1 MPALGS
7 ERIVASLDAI
17 EAGLPCGQAS
27 LMVFGP
33 HAATGT
39 SGGMIGGAADVGSLG
54 AAGGPDGPLSGD
66 CGGGGG
72 WVFCSTSGAAAAM
85 HPLCAPHHAGW
96 MATLRD
102 SLHFCKEASAMA
114 AAAETAMPG
123 NDTAAAAAGAAPAA
137 VRERAVVVAYRLSD
151 MQQQHS
157 NLMVLAPAAPA
168 LAAAAVAAVAAPIVT
183 VRPLPLSL
191 APAELLALPVF
202 HMRGGRERLTAVLL
216 LSGLQCGSSSGTLD
230 AGEAVA
236 AAAEPQQQP
245 AAAAAAVAQRRVVSG
260 PPHQQQ
266 LKLGLNDY
274 RELQRLSQFVGF
286 GLFADPSHSAFLSQV
301 AAQLAAVAG
310 SHGLH
315 DAIVAVLDTVPE
327 LIRSRTSVLGR
338 PLLAACT
345 APLPPPTPAS
355 QHPPGITGAA
365 VAGGGTGGGTGTVMV
380 GGGSAAG
387 GSAAAAAAAAA
398 VAQGAASAQQHS
410 DLVAMTAAASG
421 AGGGAQATDGGPTSF
436 STSGAAGSNPVV
448 VFAHRSR
455 TAVGQAGYQQDANH
469 PGATANNAGVIGGSG
484 GANTSLLHSASA
496 SNLPP
501 VNQSLLGRLPN
512 SPLGGGGGG
521 GGLDS
526 GAPSRLQRVHS
537 MGCMRGVVGDGDGGT
552 GVSGGGAASSSRTLA
567 AAPEPSRIK
576 AVRMQLPRS
585 LLLKAIKASGGPQQ
599 AQQASQP
606 MPAGTNL
613 SSLRRQPPGVHITS
627 LSSMLGQV
635 QQHQHQ
641 QQLLVGRRP
650 TGISSVSVGT
660 HNSTSGAVAAAFGGG
675 AMSTGSAFASVSGGG
690 LRHTHPQLSALSL
703 ATGRSPASTLTL
715 SDASAHVLEDHHA
728 LRDVLLAG
736 NLLGGVSPGAVVLC
750 VEGAPLPRGTLHNAA
765 ALLASSSLAAACG
778 AAGVSG
784 CSTGTATIG
793 GTSAAGM
800 QSSHTGTV
808 SSACGGNGM
817 SAAASSA
824 LMTAHSVPGQQ
835 HAAPG
840 PMPSFVNSPPAPGV
854 ASAAGTGSMFGH
866 PSWFP
871 PSATPGD
878 VDGVAAPAAAGM
890 GPAQSS
896 GAAAAGNLGDAAG
909 SQVLSKPAAGVGSAA
924 VASAADAAPHGGPQN
939 RPTLLS
945 ALDSVAMSYSG
956 GGGGGSGG
964 GGGLASQGASSLM
977 AMAGSTRL
985 LATAG
990 MPMVT
995 APAPGRLAL
1004 YLVFAETLPAGVLQ
1018 MVEAELKQ
1026 LMPMVF
1032 ACFRAVLSGGNFSPV
1047 PAMPYGTPL
1056 VTLAQPQ
1063 YSRVPSDWRLLYE
1076 QVTGRTVPL
1085 PSLAMTFSGA
1095 GAGAGGGGMGSAAG
1109 VLSGAAAGGGALLSR
1124 MISGLE
1130 TVSEIDSQLLD
1141 RMQQM
1146 QTQIPN
1152 QQQQTGFGSI
1162 MSLCAGNQ
1170 GQLAAIAA
1178 ATMAGGG
1185 VARDAPG
1192 GAAAA
1197 AAGPAALYAIDNL
1210 RSILTPPPSPMRSLG
1225 GGAGMAARRPHL
1237 LSSSP
1242 AISGATGGEPAPAGS
1257 ASAGGA
1263 AGGML
1268 GGSNLLSSPRG
1279 TAAGGAV
1286 RQASGAIKSHGGPQ
1300 PGGDVGSSSGGGS
1313 GGGTASLAA
1322 ALKRRLTER
1331 SGSDGAFKALLGLVA
1346 SGQGAGR
1353 GQISSGSM
1361 SGSAAA
1367 GAAAS
1372 VSARLQLPGV
1382 TGGGAGSVAG
1392 FVSGLNLY
1400 GVGGGGVCGGVGLF
1414 GVGQLDTA
1422 PVDSLLEVS
1431 KAGCANAANWLY
1443 NSSPEVQLEE
1453 ALQAAA
1459 AATASGSMPR
1469 ASAAMLAAQQQQNT
1483 ELLVSTVRSRLTA
1496 ALAGSEDTEQARAA
1510 LHQDLEAIELLDVLG
1525 RGGQGVVFRGTMHGL
1540 EAAIKV
1546 FAQNQAVAA
1555 SQAGQD
1561 KQAAALK
1568 AKEQERQKERDMNDP
1583 LADSSEGEVHTAGA
1597 EAAEGLVRQAKRS
1610 AMEVAVSQSI
1620 SHPNIVQVYA
1630 AFSGV
1635 VVVRCHYR
1643 DSPLPVLRL
1652 CAPDDAMLGNSDP
1665 GPLNQV
1671 LCLEYCDVGTLLA
1684 ASRSGAFRQPCATGP
1699 ANGAIWPA
1707 LVPLYT
1713 SLLEVALALR
1723 HLHSRR
1729 LVHCDVKAA
1738 NVLLKS
1744 STRDPRGW
1752 TCKLSDFGCVR
1763 LMKDAGPDGALG
1775 FRVTHPLG
1783 TVGHMA
1789 PECFVKGALLGAAV
1803 DVYALGVMMYELLMC
1818 RTPYSNMN
1826 PQDVPRQVLRSGV
1839 RPVFH
1844 PLAPAPYVSLAA
1856 RCWSASPRRRPTASE
1871 LVTALQGL
1879 LVEAQAAAADAAAG
1893 SAGAGGG
1900 RAAAGTAA
1908 RAQQPAAPAAAPPA
1922 APAPAAMPAAPLP
1935 GRVGAPAPAGPVAVG
1950 PAAGSAAPH
1959 QPVQQSRAA
1968 PAAVK
1973 AAAGPALATP
1983 PHGGARGPVPLQQA
1997 APPAAATPETVSV
2010 KRLEQQ
2016 QQLLRQT
2023 RQP

>member
-1 MPALGS
+1 M
-7 ERIVASLDAI
+7 
-17 EAGLPCGQAS
+17 
-27 LMVFGP
+27 
-33 HAATGT
+33 
-39 SGGMIGGAADVGSLG
+39 
-54 AAGGPDGPLSGD
+54 
-66 CGGGGG
+66 
-72 WVFCSTSGAAAAM
+72 
-85 HPLCAPHHAGW
+85 CAY
-96 MATLRD
+96 T
-102 SLHFCKEASAMA
+102 
-114 AAAETAMPG
+114 
-123 NDTAAAAAGAAPAA
+123 
-137 VRERAVVVAYRLSD
+137 
-151 MQQQHS
+151 Q
-157 NLMVLAPAAPA
+157 
-168 LAAAAVAAVAAPIVT
+168 
-183 VRPLPLSL
+183 
-191 APAELLALPVF
+191 
-202 HMRGGRERLTAVLL
+202 
-216 LSGLQCGSSSGTLD
+216 
-230 AGEAVA
+230 
-236 AAAEPQQQP
+236 
-245 AAAAAAVAQRRVVSG
+245 
-260 PPHQQQ
+260 
-266 LKLGLNDY
+266 
-274 RELQRLSQFVGF
+274 
-286 GLFADPSHSAFLSQV
+286 
-301 AAQLAAVAG
+301 
-310 SHGLH
+310 
-315 DAIVAVLDTVPE
+315 
-327 LIRSRTSVLGR
+327 
-338 PLLAACT
+338 
-345 APLPPPTPAS
+345 
-355 QHPPGITGAA
+355 
-365 VAGGGTGGGTGTVMV
+365 
-380 GGGSAAG
+380 
-387 GSAAAAAAAAA
+387 
-398 VAQGAASAQQHS
+398 
-410 DLVAMTAAASG
+410 
-421 AGGGAQATDGGPTSF
+421 
-436 STSGAAGSNPVV
+436 
-448 VFAHRSR
+448 
-455 TAVGQAGYQQDANH
+455 
-469 PGATANNAGVIGGSG
+469 
-484 GANTSLLHSASA
+484 
-496 SNLPP
+496 
-501 VNQSLLGRLPN
+501 
-512 SPLGGGGGG
+512 
-521 GGLDS
+521 
-526 GAPSRLQRVHS
+526 
-537 MGCMRGVVGDGDGGT
+537 
-552 GVSGGGAASSSRTLA
+552 
-567 AAPEPSRIK
+567 
-576 AVRMQLPRS
+576 
-585 LLLKAIKASGGPQQ
+585 
-599 AQQASQP
+599 
-606 MPAGTNL
+606 
-613 SSLRRQPPGVHITS
+613 
-627 LSSMLGQV
+627 
-635 QQHQHQ
+635 
-641 QQLLVGRRP
+641 
-650 TGISSVSVGT
+650 
-660 HNSTSGAVAAAFGGG
+660 
-675 AMSTGSAFASVSGGG
+675 
-690 LRHTHPQLSALSL
+690 
-703 ATGRSPASTLTL
+703 
-715 SDASAHVLEDHHA
+715 A

-1026 LMPMVF
+1026 LMPVRGGLAWELPSEVACVCGVSHMGGRCFQLVVCRPAASRLPAVALRCSSRSEARSSEALPCRGFAQMVF

-1422 PVDSLLEVS
+1422 PVDSLLEG
-1431 KAGCANAANWLY
+1431 K
-1443 NSSPEVQLEE
+1443 
-1453 ALQAAA
+1453 
-1459 AATASGSMPR
+1459 
-1469 ASAAMLAAQQQQNT
+1469 
-1483 ELLVSTVRSRLTA
+1483 
-1496 ALAGSEDTEQARAA
+1496 
-1510 LHQDLEAIELLDVLG
+1510 
-1525 RGGQGVVFRGTMHGL
+1525 
-1540 EAAIKV
+1540 
-1546 FAQNQAVAA
+1546 
-1555 SQAGQD
+1555 
-1561 KQAAALK
+1561 
-1568 AKEQERQKERDMNDP
+1568 
-1583 LADSSEGEVHTAGA
+1583 
-1597 EAAEGLVRQAKRS
+1597 
-1610 AMEVAVSQSI
+1610 
-1620 SHPNIVQVYA
+1620 
-1630 AFSGV
+1630 
-1635 VVVRCHYR
+1635 
-1643 DSPLPVLRL
+1643 
-1652 CAPDDAMLGNSDP
+1652 
-1665 GPLNQV
+1665 
-1671 LCLEYCDVGTLLA
+1671 
-1684 ASRSGAFRQPCATGP
+1684 
-1699 ANGAIWPA
+1699 
-1707 LVPLYT
+1707 
-1713 SLLEVALALR
+1713 
-1723 HLHSRR
+1723 
-1729 LVHCDVKAA
+1729 
-1738 NVLLKS
+1738 
-1744 STRDPRGW
+1744 
-1752 TCKLSDFGCVR
+1752 
-1763 LMKDAGPDGALG
+1763 
-1775 FRVTHPLG
+1775 
-1783 TVGHMA
+1783 
-1789 PECFVKGALLGAAV
+1789 
-1803 DVYALGVMMYELLMC
+1803 
-1818 RTPYSNMN
+1818 
-1826 PQDVPRQVLRSGV
+1826 
-1839 RPVFH
+1839 
-1844 PLAPAPYVSLAA
+1844 
-1856 RCWSASPRRRPTASE
+1856 
-1871 LVTALQGL
+1871 
-1879 LVEAQAAAADAAAG
+1879 
-1893 SAGAGGG
+1893 
-1900 RAAAGTAA
+1900 
-1908 RAQQPAAPAAAPPA
+1908 
-1922 APAPAAMPAAPLP
+1922 
-1935 GRVGAPAPAGPVAVG
+1935 
-1950 PAAGSAAPH
+1950 
-1959 QPVQQSRAA
+1959 
-1968 PAAVK
+1968 
-1973 AAAGPALATP
+1973 
-1983 PHGGARGPVPLQQA
+1983 
-1997 APPAAATPETVSV
+1997 
-2010 KRLEQQ
+2010 
-2016 QQLLRQT
+2016 
-2023 RQP
+2023 